1 MRNTLPFIISYI
13 LSGVLLLAFF
23 LNREKYESARRF
35 RSLAGQLAALLLLV
49 VAAAF
54 MVVSCYHVTELTAV
68 YEGWVTVFLIGSTLC
83 LFIGAVIVELNNP
96 PERYSIRRRHIKYA
110 LQSMSGGMALLFLA
124 DALLQSYSGIS
135 AGEAITYQPLFI
147 TMLLIAS
154 SEFWWKG
161 GRYLVWA
168 YRNSGALKEGG
179 KDMKEL
185 RKSLRR

>member
-13 LSGVLLLAFF
+13 LSGGLLLAFF

-68 YEGWVTVFLIGSTLC
+68 YKGWVTVFLIGSTLC

-96 PERYSIRRRHIKYA
+96 PERYV
-110 LQSMSGGMALLFLA
+110 SGGGTSNMPSRVCPVEWPCSSWLMCFCSHTAEFLPVRP
-124 DALLQSYSGIS
+124 SHSPIHIS
-135 AGEAITYQPLFI
+135 RCLSPCC
-147 TMLLIAS
+147 
-154 SEFWWKG
+154 
-161 GRYLVWA
+161 
-168 YRNSGALKEGG
+168 
-179 KDMKEL
+179 
-185 RKSLRR
+185 